1 MPTIHADWMAAARL
15 LDENGFPVQASLL
28 REGTTAFLTGSRAY
42 GTPREDSDVD
52 LCLTVSER
60 DFQVLNDFADR
71 GQRTSG
77 RPGCVGGMRYGRLN
91 LICVTTP
98 DLENWRSGTMALE
111 ARRPVTREEAIRVL
125 GEHGC
130 GWQSQ
135 GTDQTNLEALTPML
149 IHDYE
154 NLPRP
159 NLDVINPVLFE
170 PIPF

>member
-1 MPTIHADWMAAARL
+1 MPTTHADWCAAARL
-15 LDENGFPVQASLL
+15 LEENGFPVQAALL

-60 DFQVLNDFADR
+60 DFTILNDLADR

-77 RPGCVGGMRYGRLN
+77 RPGCVGGLRYGRLN

-98 DLENWRSGTMALE
+98 DLENWRRGTRALE
-111 ARRPVTREEAIRVL
+111 ARQPVTREEAIRVL

-135 GTDQTNLEALTPML
+135 GTAQTILADTPPEPMEYL
-149 IHDYE
+149 GH
-154 NLPRP
+154 LPRP
-159 NLDVINPVLFE
+159 NLDNIRE
-170 PIPF
+170 TAEAMPF